1 MVLLNHNFM
10 KRLNKLVLLATV
22 VFLSVE
28 EVFAQGVRG
37 EMSRL
42 LNDYA
47 APIISGMLIIGA
59 AFGFV
64 QNYDKIIDKDGNGT
78 RKEGIINMVW
88 IIGYV
93 LIAMVL
99 LGIIV
104 STVGSMRLG

>member
-1 MVLLNHNFM
+1 M
-10 KRLNKLVLLATV
+10 KKLNKLALIATLAM
-22 VFLSVE
+22 LSGQ

-47 APIISGMLIIGA
+47 APIIAGMLIIGA

-88 IIGYV
+88 IVGYI

-104 STVGSMRLG
+104 STVGSMRLS